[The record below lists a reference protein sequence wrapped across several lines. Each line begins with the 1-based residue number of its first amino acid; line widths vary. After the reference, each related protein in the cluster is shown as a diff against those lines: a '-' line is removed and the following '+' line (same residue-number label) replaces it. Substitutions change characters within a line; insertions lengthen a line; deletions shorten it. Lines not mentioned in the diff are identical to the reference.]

1 MSNFKIAT
9 FNANSIRSRLDQIL
23 DWLDRERP
31 DVLCTQET
39 KVQDKDFPAQPIEE
53 AGYHVIF
60 RGQKAYSGVAILS
73 QTAPE
78 DVAAGFDD
86 VPADG
91 DDADDDADEPRLL
104 RAVYH
109 GVTVV
114 NTYVPQG
121 REPDSE
127 HFQYKLRWLAR
138 MRALFE
144 RHYSPDDLLVWVG
157 DLNVAPEDI
166 DVHDPKGLRYHVDFH
181 PDAQAALENVR
192 QWGFVD
198 VFRQH
203 HPGEPQQFS
212 YFDYRARNPVERGI
226 GWRIDHIWATVPLA
240 AKSTR
245 AWIDVEARKA
255 ERPSD
260 HTLVVAEFAL

>member
-31 DVLCTQET
+31 DVLCVQET
-39 KVQDKDFPAQPIEE
+39 KVQDKDFPAQPIED
-53 AGYHVIF
+53 AGYHVVF

-73 QTAPE
+73 KTAPE
-78 DVAAGFDD
+78 AIVAGFDD
-86 VPADG
+86 DAEG
-91 DDADDDADEPRLL
+91 DTEAPRLL

-121 REPDSE
+121 RDADSE

-138 MRALFE
+138 LRALFA
-144 RHYSPDDLLVWVG
+144 RHYTPDDLLVWVG

-166 DVHDPKGLRYHVDFH
+166 DVYDPKGLRNHVDFH
-181 PDAQAALENVR
+181 PDAQAALEAIR

-203 HPGEPQQFS
+203 HPGEPGQFS
-212 YFDYRARNPVERGI
+212 YFDYRARNPIERGI
-226 GWRIDHIWATVPLA
+226 GWRIDHIWATAALA

-260 HTLVVAEFAL
+260 HTFVVAEFVV

>member
-1 MSNFKIAT
+1 MTNFKIAT

-23 DWLDRERP
+23 DWLNREHP
-31 DVLCTQET
+31 DVLCVQET
-39 KVQDKDFPAQPIEE
+39 KVQDKDFPAQPIED

-60 RGQKAYSGVAILS
+60 NGQKAYSGVAILS
-73 QTAPE
+73 RTTPE
-78 DVAAGFDD
+78 HVIAGFDD
-86 VPADG
+86 GEEDT
-91 DDADDDADEPRLL
+91 DAPRLL
-104 RAVYH
+104 RGVYH

-121 REPDSE
+121 RDVDSE
-127 HFQYKLRWLAR
+127 HFQYKLHWLAR
-138 MRALFE
+138 LRALFE

-166 DVHDPKGLRYHVDFH
+166 DVYDPKGLRNHVDFH

-192 QWGFVD
+192 QWGLVD
-198 VFRQH
+198 VFRQYH
-203 HPGEPQQFS
+203 AGEPKQFS
-212 YFDYRARNPVERGI
+212 YFDYRANNPIERGI
-226 GWRIDHIWATVPLA
+226 GWRIDHIWATKPLA

-260 HTLVVAEFAL
+260 HTFVVAEFAL

>member
-1 MSNFKIAT
+1 MTNFKIAT

-23 DWLDRERP
+23 DWLNREHP
-31 DVLCTQET
+31 DVLCVQET
-39 KVQDKDFPAQPIEE
+39 KVQDKDFPAQPIED

-60 RGQKAYSGVAILS
+60 SGQKAYSGVAILS
-73 QTAPE
+73 RTTPE
-78 DVAAGFDD
+78 HVVVGFDD
-86 VPADG
+86 GEEDT
-91 DDADDDADEPRLL
+91 DAPRLL
-104 RAVYH
+104 RAAYH

-121 REPDSE
+121 RDVDSE
-127 HFQYKLRWLAR
+127 HFQYKLHWLAR
-138 MRALFE
+138 LRALFE

-166 DVHDPKGLRYHVDFH
+166 DVYDPKGLRYHVDFH
-181 PDAQAALENVR
+181 PDAQAALEAIR

-212 YFDYRARNPVERGI
+212 YFDYRANNPIERGI
-226 GWRIDHIWATVPLA
+226 GWRIDHIWATAPLA

-255 ERPSD
+255 ARPSD
-260 HTLVVAEFAL
+260 HTLVVAEFVV

>member
-1 MSNFKIAT
+1 MPNFKIAT
-9 FNANSIRSRLDQIL
+9 FNANSIRTRLGQIL
-23 DWLDRERP
+23 DWLDREQA
-31 DVLCTQET
+31 DVLCIQET
-39 KVQDKDFPAQPIEE
+39 KVQDKDFPAQPIED

-60 RGQKAYSGVAILS
+60 RGQKSYAGVAIIS
-73 QTAPE
+73 KTAPE

-86 VPADG
+86 DHEDG
-91 DDADDDADEPRLL
+91 TDVPRLL

-121 REPDSE
+121 RELESE

-138 MRALFE
+138 MRQLFE
-144 RHYSPDDLLVWVG
+144 RHYTPDDLLVWVG
-157 DLNVAPEDI
+157 DLNVATEDI
-166 DVHDPKGLRYHVDFH
+166 DVHDPKGLRNHVDFH

-198 VFRQH
+198 VFRKH

-212 YFDYRARNPVERGI
+212 YFDYRARNPIERGT
-226 GWRIDHIWATVPLA
+226 GWRIDHIWATAPLA
-240 AKSTR
+240 DKSTN
-245 AWIDVEARKA
+245 AWIDLDARRA

-260 HTLVVAEFAL
+260 HTLVIAEFAL

>member
-9 FNANSIRSRLDQIL
+9 FNANSIRTRLDQII
-23 DWLDRERP
+23 DWLGREQP
-31 DVLCTQET
+31 DVLCIQET
-39 KVQDKDFPAQPIEE
+39 KVQDKDFPTQPIED

-60 RGQKAYSGVAILS
+60 RGQKSYAGVAIIS
-73 QTAPE
+73 KTAPR
-78 DVAAGFDD
+78 DVAAGLDD
-86 VPADG
+86 GEDG
-91 DDADDDADEPRLL
+91 GEDAADEPRLL
-104 RAVYH
+104 RAVYN

-121 REPDSE
+121 REPESE

-138 MRALFE
+138 MRKLFE
-144 RHYSPDDLLVWVG
+144 QHYTPDDLLVWVG
-157 DLNVAPEDI
+157 DLNVATEDI

-192 QWGFVD
+192 QWGFID
-198 VFRQH
+198 VFRKH

-212 YFDYRARNPVERGI
+212 YFDYRARNPIERGL

-240 AKSTR
+240 ARSTG
-245 AWIDVEARKA
+245 AWIDVEARRA

-260 HTLVVAEFAL
+260 HTFVIAEFAF